1 MRKFRVQIIA
11 LHSCYSSCYG
21 SCIISHACTCHAHKI
36 WSQAHTSMCTH
47 THIYSRGS
55 NCAYLSKVLELV
67 QSSNRIVYPTSCPRT
82 TSISSATRWAT
93 LMAATLRGC
102 VHDTHFL
109 ANLSFNWVSS
119 TSHWG
124 ICVYVYMWVSS
135 MYIYLVWQVP

>member
-1 MRKFRVQIIA
+1 
-11 LHSCYSSCYG
+11 
-21 SCIISHACTCHAHKI
+21 
-36 WSQAHTSMCTH
+36 MCTH

-135 MYIYLVWQVP
+135 MYIFGKCLSAIKTHDCKPNFDTVYNAHIVYMHIYINVNILHMYKHT